1 MDPTHI
7 TPFVASVQNVF
18 STMLQLPVTVGD
30 PAIKAD
36 PNQSHDVT
44 AIIGMSGDVVGS
56 VALAFSSD
64 TARRVVALFCGME
77 IEPDSPDFADAVG
90 ELANMVCGG
99 AKAGFPDTSRVS
111 ISVPSVIVGAGH
123 TIARQSDMPCVLIPC
138 ETDCGD
144 ITIEVAIRPAPQPVN
159 DNTAAEASA

>member
-44 AIIGMSGDVVGS
+44 AIIGMSGDVV
-56 VALAFSSD
+56 A
-64 TARRVVALFCGME
+64 TYPHPYTT
-77 IEPDSPDFADAVG
+77 EPPPTY
-90 ELANMVCGG
+90 L
-99 AKAGFPDTSRVS
+99 
-111 ISVPSVIVGAGH
+111 
-123 TIARQSDMPCVLIPC
+123 
-138 ETDCGD
+138 
-144 ITIEVAIRPAPQPVN
+144 PQ
-159 DNTAAEASA
+159 